1 MTKFTSKVPFA
12 SRMESPRFVVH
23 FLLFCMLFPST
34 APYIKEASNIFKLLY
49 QTFREQYTPT
59 KQIAVTEKAIK
70 ELAFDHYHEAL
81 VTETLQALDINQFDQ
96 VVDDIAS
103 ELSIPPEKTRAILR
117 GKHAKMGEKNFQEF
131 VFKIS
136 DKGVFFYGRTITM
149 KRDNGKEIDFA
160 YAFYRVE
167 FVLSKVK
174 NEVVKLRNPIADFI
188 FGVEK
193 EIQYEDRSLTEENKE
208 SILGYFRKRCHEGF
222 LREYPQIATDIKTK
236 AISGKKEEL

>member
-1 MTKFTSKVPFA
+1 MTIFHMTSTLVEKLA
-12 SRMESPRFVVH
+12 CQ
-23 FLLFCMLFPST
+23 FLNKYTCHMKNCHMAPST
-34 APYIKEASNIFKLLY
+34 RANKNCHRKTCHRKLL
-49 QTFREQYTPT
+49 
-59 KQIAVTEKAIK
+59 V
-70 ELAFDHYHEAL
+70 ELRL
-81 VTETLQALDINQFDQ
+81 
-96 VVDDIAS
+96 
-103 ELSIPPEKTRAILR
+103 
-117 GKHAKMGEKNFQEF
+117 KMGEKNFQEF

-136 DKGVFFYGRTITM
+136 DKGEFFYGRTIAM

-193 EIQYEDRSLTEENKE
+193 EIQYEDRRLTKENKE

-236 AISGKKEEL
+236 ATSGKKEEL